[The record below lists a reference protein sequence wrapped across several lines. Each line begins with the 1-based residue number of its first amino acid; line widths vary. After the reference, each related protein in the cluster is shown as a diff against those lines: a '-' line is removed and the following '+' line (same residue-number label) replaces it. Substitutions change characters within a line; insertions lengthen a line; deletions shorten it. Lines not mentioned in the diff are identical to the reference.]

1 MTKEEIFNK
10 IADMIA
16 DRFKVDRAKITNDLN
31 FQNDLDADSID
42 FVEFVLDLED
52 TFGSEIPDEDAE
64 KIQTVG
70 EAVDY
75 VAEHMEQN

>member
-1 MTKEEIFNK
+1 MTKDEIFNK
-10 IADMIA
+10 IAGMIA
-16 DRFKVDRAKITNDLN
+16 DRFEIAPDKITRDLN
-31 FQNDLDADSID
+31 FQKDLDADSID

-52 TFGSEIPDEDAE
+52 TFGAEIPDEDAE

-75 VAEHMEQN
+75 VADHME

>member
-1 MTKEEIFNK
+1 MTEEEIFNK

-16 DRFKVDRAKITNDLN
+16 DRFEISRDKITNDLN

-42 FVEFVLDLED
+42 FVEFVMDLED

-64 KIQTVG
+64 KLQTVG
-70 EAVDY
+70 EEVTY
-75 VAEHMEQN
+75 IKNHQN